1 MQLVK
6 VNYVHGDEVQEG
18 RAYTYFSEET
28 LAVGDKVEV
37 LVRDTVGRAVVCEVD
52 VPLDEILK
60 FRDKVKIIPAGAKEK
75 PTIPEGKPGDDW
87 KEIKPLGPFTNTPDG
102 EGTWLDK
109 PDPNAWRTGDEEV
122 RTGEPGSF
130 NCPADCHHAQPEGCE
145 VEDRLEPGGTYE
157 QNDSLPMCP
166 EYMCGIRTEL
176 PYSEGPTEGEV
187 CEQKWAEAKTEET
200 KLATI
205 RVRPQQDPAV
215 FALSEQAERLRDIA
229 LERRIVC
236 DADLSP
242 ATEDLSVI
250 AQVKKGLA
258 AIKTEYVKPIKGHLD
273 DVNAAFNMILKPLE
287 EADSITRAAI
297 LAYRAAAQKRAAE
310 AEAINRQAEELAR
323 KQAEFSGTGEF
334 TVDTTPKVAPA
345 VVDKVRTD
353 IGSAG
358 VMKVT
363 KWELVDKAAVPED
376 YKILDA
382 AKITK
387 IVKAGGSIPG
397 IRVYTEDTLR
407 VNTR

>member
-1 MQLVK
+1 M
-6 VNYVHGDEVQEG
+6 
-18 RAYTYFSEET
+18 
-28 LAVGDKVEV
+28 
-37 LVRDTVGRAVVCEVD
+37 
-52 VPLDEILK
+52 
-60 FRDKVKIIPAGAKEK
+60 
-75 PTIPEGKPGDDW
+75 
-87 KEIKPLGPFTNTPDG
+87 
-102 EGTWLDK
+102 
-109 PDPNAWRTGDEEV
+109 
-122 RTGEPGSF
+122 
-130 NCPADCHHAQPEGCE
+130 
-145 VEDRLEPGGTYE
+145 
-157 QNDSLPMCP
+157 
-166 EYMCGIRTEL
+166 
-176 PYSEGPTEGEV
+176 
-187 CEQKWAEAKTEET
+187 
-200 KLATI
+200 
-205 RVRPQQDPAV
+205 
-215 FALSEQAERLRDIA
+215 
-229 LERRIVC
+229 
-236 DADLSP
+236 
-242 ATEDLSVI
+242 I